1 MAFSE
6 FEIKKLEKTVGSFIE
21 KQRPPAHIRKE
32 LDLAFRIEDQSVIIF
47 EIRPAWKQPKEFIE
61 SDVAKA
67 TFVKTQNLWKVYWQR
82 ADLKWHTYEPVESV
96 KNIDEFLSVVKN
108 DEYHCFYG

>member
-6 FEIKKLEKTVGSFIE
+6 FEIKKLEKTVGSFIG
-21 KQRPPAHIRKE
+21 KQRPPAHIQKE
-32 LDLAFRIEDQSVIIF
+32 LDLAFRIENQSVIIF
-47 EIRPAWKQPKEFIE
+47 EIRPTWKQPKEFIE

-96 KNIDEFLSVVKN
+96 KNIDDTLPKDNE
-108 DEYHCFYG
+108 

>member
-21 KQRPPAHIRKE
+21 KQRPPAHNRKE

-67 TFVKTQNLWKVYWQR
+67 TFVKTQSLWKVYWQR